1 MSKGEKRQKT
11 KLVTRWL
18 DQYRQ
23 RRAMLLAMG
32 AIGASV
38 CAIPVLIV
46 TWWAIFLIACL
57 VLFPFDLESYCL
69 AVVWVVFALLFVAHQ
84 TTNREHL
91 ENLKFDEE
99 SPGLAAVEFAADVA
113 GFSSL
118 GLFLTG
124 PNTARSQVKVIS
136 MVLLVGPAM
145 LGQSWRLARAA
156 IAAWRIDVSTVGVGL
171 AELLI
176 AEKRVPI
183 DDLVRKAATLYPQ
196 RFLRE
201 MLLVDGVIVLTSAD
215 PALTLTDSLRS
226 EILTGVEEV
235 AAAK

>member
-1 MSKGEKRQKT
+1 
-11 KLVTRWL
+11 
-18 DQYRQ
+18 
-23 RRAMLLAMG
+23 MLLALG

-69 AVVWVVFALLFVAHQ
+69 VVVWVVFALLFVAHQ

-99 SPGLAAVEFAADVA
+99 SPGLEAVEFAADVA

-136 MVLLVGPAM
+136 MILLVGPAM

-196 RFLRE
+196 RFLQE
-201 MLLVDGVIVLTSAD
+201 MLLVDGVIMLTSAD

>member
-11 KLVTRWL
+11 KLVTCWL

-23 RRAMLLAMG
+23 RRAMLLALG

-84 TTNREHL
+84 TTNREHP

-99 SPGLAAVEFAADVA
+99 CPGLAAVEFAADVA

-136 MVLLVGPAM
+136 MILLIGPAM
-145 LGQSWRLARAA
+145 WGQSWRLARAA

-183 DDLVRKAATLYPQ
+183 DDLVRKAATLYPR

-201 MLLVDGVIVLTSAD
+201 MLLVDGVILLTSSD
-215 PALTLTDSLRS
+215 PAVTLTDSLRS
-226 EILTGVEEV
+226 EILIGVERLVE
-235 AAAK
+235 AT